1 MKQTKYSVEL
11 NSVGYDINSVIKTYR
26 DMTGLGIKE
35 AKDKVYSAP
44 CILFETTSLG
54 DAKNY
59 KSTLEACGATV
70 NISEY
75 IKEISA
81 EEAKKYKKLKKIGIG
96 FILLNAFI
104 VLIPA
109 ALLATVCHI
118 LEMDFFSIFFFFS
131 FFGAFCWFL
140 SCISG
145 KLHYMD
151 RMVAKT
157 VKKNAEKYNFDRAY
171 TFYSKNAAIMI
182 DVLGGR
188 VAYISNWN
196 PWKFQVISAKEIAD
210 IKADRMKDLVPGTNT
225 TRYVYFQFSYQ
236 DKIIKIPTFTSRSY
250 CSLTRDNVQEGLKN
264 AEKFALFL
272 KDAKQVANC
281 KDVQL

>member
-11 NSVGYDINSVIKTYR
+11 TVIGHDINSVVKTYR
-26 DMTGLGIKE
+26 DITGLGLKE

-44 CILFETTSLG
+44 CVILETTSQG
-54 DAKNY
+54 DAESY
-59 KSTLEACGATV
+59 KTALEACGATV
-70 NISEY
+70 NIFSS
-75 IKEISA
+75 ITEISA

-96 FILLNAFI
+96 FILLNVFAVF
-104 VLIPA
+104 VPA
-109 ALLATVCHI
+109 ALLAAVCHI
-118 LEMDFFSIFFFFS
+118 LEMDFLSMFFFFS
-131 FFGAFCWFL
+131 FVFAFVWL
-140 SCISG
+140 WANIPG
-145 KLHYMD
+145 NLHYTD

-157 VKKNAEKYNFDRAY
+157 VKKNAEKYNFDKAY
-171 TFYSKNAAIMI
+171 TFYSRNATIMI

-188 VAYISNWN
+188 VAYISNLN

-210 IKADRMKDLVPGTNT
+210 IKADRTKDLFSDTT

-250 CSLTRDNVQEGLKN
+250 CSLTRDKVQEGLKN
-264 AEKFALFL
+264 AEKYALIL

-281 KDVQL
+281 KDTQL